1 MTRSG
6 GWDLLGVTTAA
17 FFVTMV
23 ARLAPSPLV
32 PDVIDAFGV
41 TTGTVG
47 LALSGMWAA
56 YALFQF
62 PGGIVA
68 DRIGERRVILAA
80 MAGITAASLALAS
93 APTFGV
99 FAVAAVALGAAA
111 GLYFTAGTSFL
122 TARFENTGR
131 ALGVHEIGASAAGL
145 IAPVASAAAATRFD
159 WRAGVLVPAAV
170 APVVLALFAWRVPA
184 TAAGDGRGEAVVDVG
199 QLFALLT
206 RPSIAFTTLLA
217 MVGFFTWQSFAS
229 FFPTFLV
236 DYVGLTTGRASL
248 VFGAVFALTL
258 VTAPGLGWVS
268 DATGRDPA
276 LAASFLAGVAGYACF
291 LFGAGGPVA
300 VVAGTGLVGLGLSW
314 PGALNSRFMD
324 HLAADERGTGFG
336 LVRTVVLLVS
346 SLGSG
351 VTGTVAEAVGW
362 FAAYALVGALLTAL
376 VALLVANRAL
386 GTDARDGS
394 S

>member
-1 MTRSG
+1 MGRSS

-32 PDVIDAFGV
+32 PDIIDAFGV
-41 TTGTVG
+41 STGTVG

-62 PGGIVA
+62 PGGVVA
-68 DRIGERRVILAA
+68 DRVGERRVILVA
-80 MAGITAASLALAS
+80 MAGVAVASLALAS

-99 FAVAAVALGAAA
+99 FAVAAVGLGAAA

-122 TARFENTGR
+122 AARFENTGR
-131 ALGVHEIGASAAGL
+131 ALGIHEIGVSAAGL
-145 IAPVASAAAATRFD
+145 VAPVASTAAATRFG
-159 WRAGVLVPAAV
+159 WRAGVLVPAVV
-170 APVVLALFAWRVPA
+170 APVVLVLFAWRAPSTSA
-184 TAAGDGRGEAVVDVG
+184 GGDAGGDGVVDIG
-199 QLFALLT
+199 QLYALLT
-206 RPSIAFTTLLA
+206 RPSIAFTTVLA

-236 DYVGLTTGRASL
+236 EHVELTAEQASL
-248 VFGAVFALTL
+248 TFGAVFALTI
-258 VTAPGLGWVS
+258 VTAPGLGWLS
-268 DATGRDPA
+268 DSTGRDPA
-276 LAASFLAGVAGYACF
+276 LIVSFLAGTGGYACF
-291 LFGAGGPVA
+291 LFGDGGPVA
-300 VVAGTGLVGLGLSW
+300 VVVGAGLVGLGLSW

-324 HLAADERGTGFG
+324 HLAAEERGTGFG

-351 VTGTVAEAVGW
+351 VTGTVAEASGW
-362 FAAYALVGALLTAL
+362 FTAYALVAALLAVL
-376 VALLVANRAL
+376 VALLV
-386 GTDARDGS
+386 GVHTVGIDA
-394 S
+394 

>member
-1 MTRSG
+1 MDRSG

-32 PDVIDAFGV
+32 PDIIDAFGV

-47 LALSGMWAA
+47 VALSGMWAA

-68 DRIGERRVILAA
+68 DRIGERRVILLAMGGIAA
-80 MAGITAASLALAS
+80 TSLGLAS
-93 APTFGV
+93 APTFLV
-99 FAVAAVALGAAA
+99 FAVAAVTLGASA

-122 TARFENTGR
+122 TTQFDDTGR
-131 ALGVHEIGASAAGL
+131 ALGIHEIGASAAGL
-145 IAPVASAAAATRFD
+145 LAPVASAAAATRFD

-170 APVVLALFAWRVPA
+170 APVVLLLFAWRVPETPPSQRGASA
-184 TAAGDGRGEAVVDVG
+184 TGVNPRR
-199 QLFALLT
+199 LIALLT
-206 RPSIAFTTLLA
+206 RPSIGFTTVLA
-217 MVGFFTWQSFAS
+217 MVAFFTWQSFAS

-236 DYVGLTTGRASL
+236 AHVGLTTERASL
-248 VFGAVFALTL
+248 VFGAVFALTI
-258 VTAPGLGWVS
+258 VTAPGLGWLS
-268 DATGRDPA
+268 DSTGRDSA
-276 LAASFLAGVAGYACF
+276 LVVSFLAGVVGYALF
-291 LFGAGGPVA
+291 LFGDGGLVA
-300 VVAGTGLVGLGLSW
+300 VVPGAGLVGLGLSW
-314 PGALNSRFMD
+314 PGVVNSRFMD

-362 FAAYALVGALLTAL
+362 FAAYGVVAALLAAL
-376 VALLVANRAL
+376 VALVVGNRVL
-386 GTDARDGS
+386 GIDA
-394 S
+394 